1 MNTTRR
7 VLLGAAGSLLALPA
21 LAAWPERSIRIII
34 PFAAGGNTD
43 VIIRLLLEPM
53 RSRLGQ
59 PFVVENRAGGNG
71 TPGADAAARSAPDGY
86 TLFAGSGGTLSANPV
101 LMANLPY
108 DPVRDFAPIGLVAR
122 SPLVLVVG
130 ARAPFTTLDQFLT
143 AARAAPGTVSLAT
156 PGIGTTAHLA
166 LELLQRAANM
176 QLLHVPYRG
185 GGALVGDLVAGNFQA
200 SLLEVTTALP
210 LHREGRARILAV
222 ADQGRL
228 PDLPDVPTF
237 IERGVTGFASTSF
250 TALLAPA
257 RVPAEI
263 IAQLR
268 EALVVA
274 LRDETVRSRI
284 AGLGAVVAT
293 EQQATPAALAAFLA
307 NELAQY
313 RRAAELAGIRP
324 Q

>member
-1 MNTTRR
+1 MTTRR
-7 VLLGAAGSLLALPA
+7 ILLGAAASLLAAPA
-21 LAAWPERSIRIII
+21 LAAWPERSIRIIV
-34 PFAAGGNTD
+34 PFSAGGNTD
-43 VIIRLLLEPM
+43 VIIRLLLDPM
-53 RSRLGQ
+53 RARLGQ
-59 PFVVENRAGGNG
+59 PLVVENRAGGNG

-101 LMANLPY
+101 LVAQLPY

-130 ARAPFTTLDQFLT
+130 PRAPFATLAQFL
-143 AARAAPGTVSLAT
+143 AEARRAPGTVSLAT

-166 LELLQRAANM
+166 LELLQHSANM

-185 GGALVGDLVAGNFQA
+185 GGALVGDLVAGTFQA

-222 ADQGRL
+222 ADQARL
-228 PDLPDVPTF
+228 PDLPGIPTF
-237 IERGVTGFASTSF
+237 IEGGVAGFTSTSF

-257 RVPAEI
+257 RTPDEAI
-263 IAQLR
+263 LALR
-268 EALVVA
+268 EALQAA
-274 LRDETVRSRI
+274 LRDDTVRSRI
-284 AGLGAVVAT
+284 AGLGAVIAT
-293 EQQATPAALAAFLA
+293 AQEATPAALAAFLA

>member
-1 MNTTRR
+1 MTTRR
-7 VLLGAAGSLLALPA
+7 VLLGAAASLIAAPA
-21 LAAWPERSIRIII
+21 LAAWPERSIRVIV
-34 PFAAGGNTD
+34 PFSAGGNTD

-53 RSRLGQ
+53 RARLGQ
-59 PFVVENRAGGNG
+59 PLVVENRAGGNG

-101 LMANLPY
+101 LVAQLPY
-108 DPVRDFAPIGLVAR
+108 DPIRDFAPIGLVAR

-130 ARAPFTTLDQFLT
+130 QRAPFTTLDAFLA
-143 AARAAPGTVSLAT
+143 AARANPGTVSLAT

-166 LELLQRAANM
+166 LELLQHAANI

-185 GGALVGDLVAGNFQA
+185 GGALVGDLVAGTFQA

-222 ADQGRL
+222 ADQARL
-228 PDLPDVPTF
+228 PDLPGIPTF
-237 IERGVTGFASTSF
+237 IEAGVNGFTSTSF

-257 RVPAEI
+257 RTPDDV
-263 IAQLR
+263 IA
-268 EALVVA
+268 A
-274 LRDETVRSRI
+274 LRDALAVTLRDDTVRSRI

-293 EQQATPAALAAFLA
+293 EQEATPAALAAFLA

>member
-1 MNTTRR
+1 MGTTRR
-7 VLLGAAGSLLALPA
+7 ILLGAAGSLLAAPA
-21 LAAWPERSIRIII
+21 LAAWPERAIRIIV
-34 PFAAGGNTD
+34 PFTAGGNTD
-43 VIIRLLLEPM
+43 VIIRLLLDPM
-53 RSRLGQ
+53 RARLGQ
-59 PFVVENRAGGNG
+59 PLVVENRAGGNG
-71 TPGADAAARSAPDGY
+71 TPGAEAAARSPADGY

-101 LMANLPY
+101 LQAQLPY

-130 ARAPFTTLDQFLT
+130 PRAPFATLDEFLSR
-143 AARAAPGTVSLAT
+143 ARAAPGSVSLAT

-166 LELLQRAANM
+166 LELLQRAAEM

-185 GGALVGDLVAGNFQA
+185 GGALVGDLIAGTFDA

-222 ADQGRL
+222 ADGARL
-228 PDLPDVPTF
+228 PDLPDVPSF
-237 IERGVTGFASTSF
+237 IERGVASFTSTSF

-257 RVPAEI
+257 RTPPEI
-263 IAQLR
+263 IAALR
-268 EALVVA
+268 DALGVA
-274 LRDETVRSRI
+274 LRDPTVRARI

-293 EQQATPAALAAFLA
+293 EEQATPAALAAFLA
-307 NELAQY
+307 AELAQY

>member
-1 MNTTRR
+1 MTTRR
-7 VLLGAAGSLLALPA
+7 ILLGAAASLLAAPA
-21 LAAWPERSIRIII
+21 LAAWPERSIRIIV
-34 PFAAGGNTD
+34 PFSAGGNTD
-43 VIIRLLLEPM
+43 VIIRLLLDPM
-53 RSRLGQ
+53 RARLGQ
-59 PFVVENRAGGNG
+59 PLVVENRAGGNG
-71 TPGADAAARSAPDGY
+71 TPGADAAARAAPDGY

-101 LMANLPY
+101 LVAQLPY
-108 DPVRDFAPIGLVAR
+108 DPIRDFAPIGLVAR
-122 SPLVLVVG
+122 SPLVLVIG
-130 ARAPFTTLDQFLT
+130 PGTPFTTLAEFLGQ
-143 AARAAPGTVSLAT
+143 ARRAPGTVSLAT

-166 LELLQRAANM
+166 LELLQRAADI

-185 GGALVGDLVAGNFQA
+185 GGALVGDLIAGTFQA

-222 ADQGRL
+222 ADQARL

-237 IERGVTGFASTSF
+237 IEGGVTGFTSTSF

-257 RVPAEI
+257 RTPDDV
-263 IAQLR
+263 IAALR

-274 LRDETVRSRI
+274 LREETVRSRI

-293 EQQATPAALAAFLA
+293 EQQASPAALAAFLA

-313 RRAAELAGIRP
+313 RRAADLAGIRP